1 MSEVLHDATQALL
14 GKPART
20 AAAYVNE
27 NAPLLQPAS

>member
-1 MSEVLHDATQALL
+1 MSEVHDATQALL

-20 AAAYVNE
+20 AAAYINE